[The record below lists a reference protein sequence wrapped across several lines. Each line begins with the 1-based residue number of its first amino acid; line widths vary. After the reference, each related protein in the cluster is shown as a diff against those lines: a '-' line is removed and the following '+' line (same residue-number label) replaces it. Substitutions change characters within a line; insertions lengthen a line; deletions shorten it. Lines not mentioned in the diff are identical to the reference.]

1 MKQVLYRNFG
11 NPADVLEVKES
22 DASMLAAGQARI
34 KVLRAPINP
43 SDVAQIAGQYG
54 VKPNLPAVSGLE
66 GLGRVV
72 EVNGNG
78 VDEGQLVLLPSVGTW
93 TTEMVG
99 AIDQLVPL
107 PEADLDQLSM
117 LRVNPATAYLLLTEF
132 VELKPGDWVILSAAN
147 SAVGSYILQLA
158 KARGV
163 NLVCVVRRESAVAA
177 LKQAGAEI
185 VLVDGVDLAK
195 QVRKATGTEM
205 TLALDAV
212 AGDTFGRL
220 AETLKEAGTIVLY
233 GGMSNQPASV
243 EVAPI
248 LFRDVRVR
256 GFWLLPWLLKTSK
269 KEQTR
274 VYGELTMAV
283 AAGILHAPV
292 EKHFLLDEITEAI
305 TYTMAGERKGKV
317 LLAPNGL

>member
-1 MKQVLYRNFG
+1 
-11 NPADVLEVKES
+11 
-22 DASMLAAGQARI
+22 
-34 KVLRAPINP
+34 
-43 SDVAQIAGQYG
+43 
-54 VKPNLPAVSGLE
+54 
-66 GLGRVV
+66 
-72 EVNGNG
+72 
-78 VDEGQLVLLPSVGTW
+78 
-93 TTEMVG
+93 EMVG

-158 KARGV
+158 KARGI
-163 NLVCVVRRESAVAA
+163 NLVCVVRRESAVTA
-177 LKQAGAEI
+177 LKEAGADI
-185 VLVDGVDLAK
+185 VLVDGIDLAK
-195 QVRKATGTEM
+195 QVREATGTEM
-205 TLALDAV
+205 KLALDAV

-220 AETLKEAGTIVLY
+220 AATLEEAGTIVLY
-233 GGMSNQPASV
+233 GGMSNKPASI
-243 EVAPI
+243 EVASV
-248 LFRDVRVR
+248 LFSDVRVR
-256 GFWLLPWLLKTSK
+256 GFWLMPWLLKTSK

-292 EKHFLLDEITEAI
+292 EKLFLLDEITDAI

-317 LLAPNGL
+317 LLAPNGF

>member
-11 NPADVLEVKES
+11 NPAEVLEVNES
-22 DASMLAAGQARI
+22 DGSVLTAGQARI

-54 VKPNLPAVSGLE
+54 VKPDLPTIAGLE

-72 EVNGNG
+72 EVKGNG

-107 PEADLDQLSM
+107 PEGDLDQLSM

-132 VELKPGDWVILSAAN
+132 VELNPGDWVILSAAN
-147 SAVGSYILQLA
+147 SAVGSYILQLT
-158 KARGV
+158 KARGI
-163 NLVCVVRRESAVAA
+163 NLVCVVRRESAVTA
-177 LKQAGAEI
+177 LKQAGADV
-185 VLVDGVDLAK
+185 VLVDGIDLAE
-195 QVRKATGTEM
+195 QVRAATGTEM
-205 TLALDAV
+205 KLALDAV
-212 AGDTFGRL
+212 AGDTAGRL
-220 AETLKEAGTIVLY
+220 AETLEDAGTLVLY
-233 GGMSNQPASV
+233 GGMSTKPASIGID
-243 EVAPI
+243 PM

-256 GFWLLPWLLKTSK
+256 GFWLLPWLLKASK

-283 AAGILHAPV
+283 AADILHAPV